1 MKFIIAFTDLQTLLK
16 AAGITKQTI
25 NKPFTLSA
33 CAARVFVEFE
43 GGVAGIEELVL
54 SDGAVTLSAPK
65 FLTLLGT
72 YKGTRSLSFEGG
84 PDGLKVQ
91 NFTMPI
97 LAWNPHPQPPA
108 HFHIFPVNDLGVLPP
123 PKA

>member
-1 MKFIIAFTDLQTLLK
+1 MKFIIAFTDLETLLK
-16 AAGITKQTI
+16 GAGISKQTT
-25 NKPFTLSA
+25 NQTFTLSA

-43 GGVAGIEELVL
+43 SNVAGIEELIL
-54 SDGAVTLSAPK
+54 SDGAVKLWSTNFIAMLN
-65 FLTLLGT
+65 T
-72 YKGTRSLSFEGG
+72 YKGTRFLSFEGG

-97 LAWNPHPQPPA
+97 LAWNPCPQPPA
-108 HFHIFPVNDLGVLPP
+108 HFHIFPATDLGILLP

>member
-1 MKFIIAFTDLQTLLK
+1 MKFIIAFDDLQDLLK
-16 AAGITKQTI
+16 GAGISKQTK
-25 NKPFTLSA
+25 NQTFTLSA

-43 GGVAGIEELVL
+43 GEVAGIEELVL

-84 PDGLKVQ
+84 PEGLRVQ

-108 HFHIFPVNDLGVLPP
+108 HFHIFPVTDLGVLLP